1 MKHFTSIG
9 DASLHELTTVLD
21 KAIELRAE
29 RRANKKNHP
38 VLADKSIVMIFE
50 KPSLRTRVSFEQAI
64 YELGGHAIALGA
76 AQVGLGKRE
85 SAADVARVL
94 SGMVDGIVARVFE
107 HQKLID
113 LAQYGSIPVINA
125 LSDHSFPCQA
135 LADCMTLM
143 DEFGHDVAGRSLT
156 YVGDANNVARSLAIL
171 CARLGVRFVI
181 ASPPQ
186 YSFDDQFINNLQAET
201 SPALIERI
209 EDPQA
214 AVAEADAIYTDTWIS
229 MGQEDEA
236 KKRAVAFEG
245 FQVNAD
251 LLAAAPSHAI
261 VMHCLPAYR
270 GSEITDE
277 VMEGPRSRVF
287 TQAHNRLH
295 GQKGLLAVL
304 FDDDKLVA

>member
-135 LADCMTLM
+135 LADYMTLM

-245 FQVNAD
+245 FQVNTD